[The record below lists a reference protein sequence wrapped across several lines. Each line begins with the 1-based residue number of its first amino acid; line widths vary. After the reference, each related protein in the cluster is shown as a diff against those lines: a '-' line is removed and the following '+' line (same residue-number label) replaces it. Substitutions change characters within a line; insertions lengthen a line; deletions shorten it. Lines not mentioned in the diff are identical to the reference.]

1 MSPTPE
7 ADIAAPRDPAE
18 YRPRPLMGL
27 GFWAAI
33 VFVLVGVLAGVAVA
47 VLAPRLWAQR
57 PAARHVEPPAA
68 VDAARPAPEQRQAA
82 GPEAAI
88 APPPAAEPV
97 AGPQV
102 EALSSRVAA
111 LEAQQGRTSHAA
123 AAALAA
129 AALVEASQ
137 GSQPF
142 PEEIAALR
150 AASPGSPDLAR
161 LARLAQT
168 GAPSRAGL
176 VAAFPDYAA
185 RAASA
190 ARKPGQGARLGDRV
204 VYALSQ
210 VVMVRR
216 VGDVAGDGPDAL
228 IARAERA
235 LEDGDFD
242 RAFASLDKLP
252 PAARDALSPWRVRAE
267 RRAEIDRFAA
277 ALRARALAD
286 LAAAG
291 RGGGA

>member
-1 MSPTPE
+1 MSPMPE

-33 VFVLVGVLAGVAVA
+33 AFVFVGVLAGVAVT
-47 VLAPRLWAQR
+47 VLAPRFWAQR

-68 VDAARPAPEQRQAA
+68 IDTAHPAPPA
-82 GPEAAI
+82 GPETAI
-88 APPPAAEPV
+88 APPPAPEPL

-137 GSQPF
+137 GSRPF

-216 VGDVAGDGPDAL
+216 VGDVSGDGPDAL
-228 IARAERA
+228 IARAERS

-242 RAFASLDKLP
+242 RAFSSLDKLP

-267 RRAEIDRFAA
+267 RRAEIDRVAA

-291 RGGGA
+291 RSGGA